1 MTDLN
6 GIRDWTLTSIIQ
18 DIESRT
24 TDPLTKK
31 EKATVKNLIDQA
43 MLAPVRNSAMIDDL
57 ADYVLE
63 QLEKEETP

>member
-6 GIRDWTLTSIIQ
+6 GIRDWTLASIIQ

-63 QLEKEETP
+63 ELEKEDSP